1 MEGAPAVVEQLRS
14 EDGFEGPYVETYT
27 LIIRSPG
34 QVDMAGIT
42 VMASALGVPVRAL
55 SQDIYRAPSIL
66 TRDIPADSLPE
77 LLSHCASL
85 GLDVTSASNDATVPQ
100 TVQTFQLA
108 IYIEDSAR
116 IPHAVETVAR
126 ATGVAPDQVF
136 RMLATPPGLIL
147 GKVSSAAAE
156 SFRERLG
163 AGIELLTAV
172 EDHGLFDLYLAQ
184 SLASLPALRELVG
197 DKKGLIP
204 LGLTPDQAKA
214 LYQRIPKGI
223 ARLLPRDLL
232 RFDVVLGAEPAISP
246 LAVPVLTELFGV
258 GPAQVPLLQ
267 AHAPLALA
275 ERLAFEEA
283 SEAVSRALAAGLPV
297 TLEASGFE
305 RCDLVVED
313 APDRNALANVLTASG
328 RAVPERLPARV
339 ATDLPDLD
347 ARWLAYTIERTGAR
361 IRFEEVA
368 P

>member
-1 MEGAPAVVEQLRS
+1 
-14 EDGFEGPYVETYT
+14 VETYA

-42 VMASALGVPVRAL
+42 IMASALGVPVRAL

-66 TRDIPADSLPE
+66 ARDIPADSLPE
-77 LLSHCASL
+77 LLNHCASL

-108 IYIEDSAR
+108 IHIEDSAR

-126 ATGVAPDQVF
+126 VTGVAPEQVF

-147 GKVSSAAAE
+147 GNVSCAAAE
-156 SFRERLG
+156 SLRERLG
-163 AGIELLTAV
+163 AGIELLTAT
-172 EDHGLFDLYLAQ
+172 ENHGLFDLYLTQ

-204 LGLTPDQAKA
+204 LGLAPDQAKV

-223 ARLLPRDLL
+223 ARLLPRALL
-232 RFDVVLGAEPAISP
+232 RFDVVLGSEPSIPS
-246 LAVPVLTELFGV
+246 LSVPVLTELFGV
-258 GPAQVPLLQ
+258 NPAQVPLLQ
-267 AHAPLALA
+267 AHVPLALA
-275 ERLAFEEA
+275 ERQTFEDA

-305 RCDLVVED
+305 RCDLVIEN
-313 APDRNALANVLTASG
+313 APDRSALAKVLAAAG
-328 RAVPERLPARV
+328 RTLPERLPARV
-339 ATDLPDLD
+339 ATNLPDLD
-347 ARWLAYTIERTGAR
+347 ARWLAYSIERTGAR

-368 P
+368 T